1 MPTTAST
8 KRPLGR
14 PPMVCEKIKNTT
26 RRKTEPFIQK
36 VVVKK
41 CEAREKKAYAPYR
54 CKLTEKNRCVTPN
67 IKIFDNALFSASA
80 KKPASPSP
88 LSTAST
94 VKSTKSAKKPVKV
107 IYNELYDKKSSSS
120 KSKKSTVASPS
131 PLSTASSTKSSSVAS
146 TGPKKVKSYTVKFYD
161 NPAFSASPKKESVK
175 MRNNPLY
182 SK

>member
-1 MPTTAST
+1 MA
-8 KRPLGR
+8 
-14 PPMVCEKIKNTT
+14 CEKIKNTT

-54 CKLTEKNRCVTPN
+54 CKLTEKNKCVTPN
-67 IKIFDNALFSASA
+67 IKMFDNALFSASA
-80 KKPASPSP
+80 KKSKSASITKKKPASPSP

-131 PLSTASSTKSSSVAS
+131 PLSTASSTKSSVAS

>member
-1 MPTTAST
+1 MATTT
-8 KRPLGR
+8 KRPRGR
-14 PPMVCEKIKNTT
+14 PPMICEKIKLAT
-26 RRKTEPFIQK
+26 RRKTEPFIEK
-36 VVVKK
+36 AVVKK
-41 CEAREKKAYAPYR
+41 CEARTKKAYAPYR
-54 CKLTEKNRCVTPN
+54 CELTKKNKCVTPN
-67 IKIFDNALFSASA
+67 VKILSSASST

-107 IYNELYDKKSSSS
+107 IYNELYDKSSSS
-120 KSKKSTVASPS
+120 KKPTSPS
-131 PLSTASSTKSSSVAS
+131 PLSTASTVKSATKSSSS
-146 TGPKKVKSYTVKFYD
+146 GPKKVQTHTVKFYD

>member
-107 IYNELYDKKSSSS
+107 IYNELYDRKSS
-120 KSKKSTVASPS
+120 SKKSTVTSLS
-131 PLSTASSTKSSSVAS
+131 PLSTASSTKSSVAS
-146 TGPKKVKSYTVKFYD
+146 TGPNKVKTYTVKFYD
-161 NPAFSASPKKESVK
+161 NPAFSPAPKKESVK

>member
-1 MPTTAST
+1 MATTAST
-8 KRPLGR
+8 KRPRGR
-14 PPMVCEKIKNTT
+14 PPMACEKIKNTT

-41 CEAREKKAYAPYR
+41 CEAREKKAYAPYS
-54 CKLTEKNRCVTPN
+54 CKLTERNKCVTPN
-67 IKIFDNALFSASA
+67 IKMFDNALFSASPKKSKSASVA

-94 VKSTKSAKKPVKV
+94 VKSTKS
-107 IYNELYDKKSSSS
+107 
-120 KSKKSTVASPS
+120 
-131 PLSTASSTKSSSVAS
+131 SVAS
-146 TGPKKVKSYTVKFYD
+146 TGPKKVKTYTVKFYD